1 MLSYPCEI
9 LYKYRYWIIIHF
21 EQSEYYSCDAKYR
34 NWLKI
39 ELENAEV
46 SPLELSMEEKQ
57 RAIFAAK
64 ETLNSSLSLLLSKLI
79 ISLIGFKKEKKKK
92 EDLVRLVFV

>member
-1 MLSYPCEI
+1 
-9 LYKYRYWIIIHF
+9 
-21 EQSEYYSCDAKYR
+21 
-34 NWLKI
+34 
-39 ELENAEV
+39 
-46 SPLELSMEEKQ
+46 MEEKQ